1 MMPRKKSPIT
11 DYAITEEESEAG
23 TLLSTVSK
31 RNKALYEQFKKQ
43 AALRGLKTSEAVE
56 EALKLWTLSLN
67 IRDIDPDALIAAI
80 NFVNYMR
87 EISIK
92 ELLAL
97 GKLFTSEFFKVQ
109 MGIAQEVAA
118 QTAQTAPPEQETKP
132 PNPDEILKQQLKFQM
147 INTMIPLYI
156 GVIQQMLKAF
166 GNVNIPTQNILP
178 TQTQTTQNKTK
189 KPIVEE

>member
-1 MMPRKKSPIT
+1 MPKKKTPTGYI
-11 DYAITEEESEAG
+11 IEEDDREVG
-23 TLLSTVSK
+23 TLLAAGAK
-31 RNKALYEQFKKQ
+31 RNREVYEQFKRI
-43 AALRGLKTSEAVE
+43 AAERGLKTSEAVE
-56 EALKLWTLSLN
+56 EALRLWTLSKT

-147 INTMIPLYI
+147 LNTMIPLYM

>member
-11 DYAITEEESEAG
+11 DYAITDKETEAG
-23 TLLSTVSK
+23 ILLGAVAK
-31 RNKALYEQFKKQ
+31 QDRGVYEQFRKV
-43 AALRGLKTSEAVE
+43 AALRGLKPSEA
-56 EALKLWTLSLN
+56 AIDAIRLWTLSETM
-67 IRDIDPDALIAAI
+67 RDIDSTTMMTII
-80 NFVNYMR
+80 NFMNYI
-87 EISIK
+87 EESSIK
-92 ELLAL
+92 KLLAL

-118 QTAQTAPPEQETKP
+118 QTAPPEQETKP

-147 INTMIPLYI
+147 LNTMIPLYM

>member
-1 MMPRKKSPIT
+1 MPRKKSPIT

-118 QTAQTAPPEQETKP
+118 QTAPPEQETKP

-147 INTMIPLYI
+147 LNTMIPLYM

-178 TQTQTTQNKTK
+178 TQTQTQTPKRK
-189 KPIVEE
+189 VIVE